1 MGISLR
7 RSAETI
13 HGSEATIPVRAST
26 LDAVDPL
33 DTALATVRVE
43 GWVGRSMVRPPW
55 GVEMATEDPCQLAAV
70 VTGEAWIRHGDD
82 EPVHLPEGSVAVA
95 GGGVPLHMGDHP
107 DTPPGVRIEDREAC
121 YDIVTGALLVDHE
134 RTGSRTWGDP
144 AAPGSVV
151 LGAYRT
157 DGEVY
162 ALLEQELPPLLVV
175 PPDPLTA
182 PVLAAIVTET
192 QDERPGQQVVVD
204 RLMELLLFAAIRAW
218 LASPASHGVP
228 SWATALA
235 DPMVG
240 PALRAMHTAPERRW
254 TVAELAAE
262 AAVSRAAFARRFR
275 ERVGEPP
282 LAHLTRWRMALAAD
296 VLRTEPGLDL
306 TTVAAR
312 VGYADAF
319 GFSTAFRRVRGTS
332 PSAHRR
338 TA

>member
-1 MGISLR
+1 M
-7 RSAETI
+7 
-13 HGSEATIPVRAST
+13 
-26 LDAVDPL
+26 DAL

-55 GVEMATEDPCQLAAV
+55 GVEMLTADPCQLAAV

-95 GGGVPLHMGDHP
+95 CGGIPLHMGDHP
-107 DTPPGVRIEDREAC
+107 DTPADLRIEDREAC
-121 YDIVTGALLVDHE
+121 YDIVTGAPMADHD

-144 AAPGSVV
+144 DAPGSVV

-157 DGEVY
+157 EGEVY
-162 ALLEQELPPLLVV
+162 ALLEDELPPLLVV
-175 PPDPLTA
+175 PPDPLVL
-182 PVLAAIVTET
+182 PVLTAVAAET

-218 LASPASHGVP
+218 LASPAADVP
-228 SWATALA
+228 SWATALS
-235 DPMVG
+235 DPVVG
-240 PALRAMHTAPERRW
+240 PALRAMHATPERRW
-254 TVAELAAE
+254 TVAALAAE
-262 AAVSRAAFARRFR
+262 GASSRAAFARRFR
-275 ERVGEPP
+275 EVVGEPP

-296 VLRTEPGLDL
+296 ALRAEPGLDL
-306 TTVAAR
+306 TAVAAR

-319 GFSTAFRRVRGTS
+319 SFSTAFRRVRGTT

>member
-1 MGISLR
+1 M
-7 RSAETI
+7 
-13 HGSEATIPVRAST
+13 
-26 LDAVDPL
+26 DAL

-43 GWVGRSMVRPPW
+43 GWVGRSLVRPPW
-55 GVEMATEDPCQLAAV
+55 GVELLTADPCQLAAV
-70 VTGEAWIRHGDD
+70 VQGDAWLRHGDD
-82 EPVHLPEGSVAVA
+82 EPVHLPEGTVAVA
-95 GGGVPLHMGDHP
+95 CGGIPLHLGDHP
-107 DTPPGVRIEDREAC
+107 DTPPDVLIADREAC
-121 YDIVTGALLVDHE
+121 YDVVTGENMADHG

-162 ALLEQELPPLLVV
+162 ALLERDLPPLLVV
-175 PPDPLTA
+175 PPDPLVE

-204 RLMELLLFAAIRAW
+204 RLMELLLFSALRAW
-218 LASPASHGVP
+218 LASPATHVP
-228 SWATALA
+228 SWAIALS
-235 DPMVG
+235 DPVVG
-240 PALRAMHTAPERRW
+240 PALHAMHAAPERRW
-254 TVAELAAE
+254 TVADLAAE

-275 ERVGEPP
+275 DRVGEPP

-296 VLRTEPGLDL
+296 ALRDEPGLDL

-319 GFSTAFRRVRGTS
+319 GFSAAFRRVRGTT

-338 TA
+338 SA

>member
-1 MGISLR
+1 MDDPWLIG
-7 RSAETI
+7 ADTC
-13 HGSEATIPVRAST
+13 ANVYTVDA
-26 LDAVDPL
+26 LDA
-33 DTALATVRVE
+33 ALATVRVE
-43 GWVGRSMVRPPW
+43 GWVGRSMVRAPW
-55 GVEMATEDPCQLAAV
+55 GVEMATADPCQLAAV

-95 GGGVPLHMGDHP
+95 AGGIPLHMGDHP

-121 YDIVTGALLVDHE
+121 FDIVTGESLADHD

-151 LGAYRT
+151 LGAYRA

-162 ALLEQELPPLLVV
+162 ALLERDLPPLVVV

-182 PVLAAIVTET
+182 PVLAAVVTET

-204 RLMELLLFAAIRAW
+204 RLMELLLFAALRSW
-218 LASPASHGVP
+218 LATASADVP

-235 DPMVG
+235 DPIVG
-240 PALRAMHTAPERRW
+240 PALGAMHAEPARRW
-254 TVAELAAE
+254 TVAELAA
-262 AAVSRAAFARRFR
+262 AGAVSRAAFARRFR

-296 VLRTEPGLDL
+296 ALRADPGIDL
-306 TTVAAR
+306 TAVAAQ

-319 GFSTAFRRVRGTS
+319 SFSTAFRRVRGVT